1 MSMGRQSRG
10 GSFTRVTGGRPRRQ
24 LKWSNTNVN
33 SSIVSGGTGLL
44 SNLGGVLSTAQLEES
59 TLVRTIICLTIV
71 PAVPIVDSID
81 AQLTAL
87 GVGVAG
93 ADAVGVGGGSIANPS
108 VASEEPM
115 QGWLYQCMY
124 WILEGAGV
132 SSPPLLVEKD
142 MRSSRKIGS
151 GTPFIRF
158 ENNAGAGTPYTMR
171 IVGSVRTLF
180 MLA

>member
-1 MSMGRQSRG
+1 MSG
-10 GSFTRVTGGRPRRQ
+10 GPRRQ
-24 LKWSNTNVN
+24 MKWSNTNVN

-44 SNLGGVLSTAQLEES
+44 SNLGGVLTTAQLEES

-71 PAVPIVDSID
+71 PVTPVAVSVD

-93 ADAVGVGGGSIANPS
+93 SDAVGVGGGSVANPS
-108 VASEEPM
+108 VAAEEPM

-124 WILEGAGV
+124 WVLENSGV
-132 SSPPLLVEKD
+132 QAPALLVEKD
-142 MRSSRKIGS
+142 MRSSRKVGS

-158 ENNAGAGTPYTMR
+158 ENNAGAGTPFTVR